1 MRMLQLKPRHAITR
15 LALSPDGGRVAVG
28 QPGHGVRVIETLS
41 GSELQHL
48 PMALARTRH
57 RTLVSPTDRYTLGVS
72 ERDAMFAETAAGA
85 TGFRF
90 QAGWRRGWRRN
101 HPPDEFAP
109 VPVDAV
115 GGQSSLSLLSRGS
128 NYWFVASPCA
138 LSGDHRYAV
147 GRGWSDNEGRIAL
160 YDLANEAAVGRF
172 RNARGVGIA
181 FHATFTAGQL
191 VIADMR
197 GVSVYDLATA
207 LPAPPATEEPAP
219 VPAAA
224 PEPERG
230 PIGRFVQALF
240 RTGPR
245 GQKARTPARLAPR
258 PVPMLEPWATIV
270 PTVPQPDTEIPPFAL
285 LPCGR
290 RMLVRGEKSRVE
302 LRDVA
307 TGEVLTVWKWGLPR
321 VQALAVT
328 ANGLLAAA
336 AGAKGQLMLWDL
348 E

>member
-1 MRMLQLKPRHAITR
+1 MLQLKPRHAITR
-15 LALSPDGGRVAVG
+15 LALSPDGSRVAVG
-28 QPGHGVRVIETLS
+28 QLGHGVRVIETLS
-41 GSELQHL
+41 GAELNHL
-48 PMALARTRH
+48 FVPVQTARTARYS
-57 RTLVSPTDRYTLGVS
+57 SPTGRHTLSLSPG
-72 ERDAMFAETAAGA
+72 DARLAEVRVWS
-85 TGFRF
+85 FDLRF
-90 QAGWRRGWRRN
+90 QSGWRRGWHRN
-101 HPPDEFAP
+101 HPPDEP
-109 VPVDAV
+109 INLPLD
-115 GGQSSLSLLSRGS
+115 GS
-128 NYWFVASPCA
+128 VTVTTYGTTRHPLPWFQLSPCA

-147 GRGWSDNEGRIAL
+147 GRSWPDRDERVAL
-160 YDLANEAAVGRF
+160 YDLASEAVVGRF
-172 RNARGVGIA
+172 PIARGLGVP

-191 VIADMR
+191 VVADTQ

-224 PEPERG
+224 PG
-230 PIGRFVQALF
+230 PKRDAIGRFVRTLF

-245 GQKARTPARLAPR
+245 KARGPAALAPP
-258 PVPMLEPWATIV
+258 PVPMLEAWATVI
-270 PTVPQPDTEIPPFAL
+270 PTTPQPDTEIPPFAL

-290 RMLVRGEKSRVE
+290 RMIVRGEKSRVE

-307 TGEVLTVWKWGLPR
+307 TGEVVTVWKWGLPR
-321 VQALAVT
+321 VNALAVS